1 MKEVHYARD
10 PDNLII
16 LVMKSGKVIACTYSR
31 EQGVIGWWRITTDGS
46 VRSAAVTEGTA
57 GSILWLA
64 VQRRAGV
71 FLERMYLSP
80 ARHVRLDAQLS
91 KVPDAT
97 GLITGLSQLEGEFVD
112 VLLDGGLVAESVE
125 VVGGQVQLASTGVAA
140 LVGVPF
146 TCTARTLPKDVRT
159 GKARSARIGL
169 LLNDSALPLVNGHRP
184 PERSTGTPWDT
195 PTALATGKA
204 EVGNTGWSD
213 EGSIEIVQDLPFRTE
228 VLALYEVTA
237 MNAA

>member
-1 MKEVHYARD
+1 MARGGGARG
-10 PDNLII
+10 P
-16 LVMKSGKVIACTYSR
+16 GGGR
-31 EQGVIGWWRITTDGS
+31 G
-46 VRSAAVTEGTA
+46 
-57 GSILWLA
+57 GSILWRA
-64 VQRRAGV
+64 GRRRAGV
-71 FLERMYLSP
+71 FLERMSLAP
-80 ARHVRLDAQLS
+80 AKHVRLDAQLS

-169 LLNDSALPLVNGHRP
+169 LLNDSALPPVNGPRPPGGPPGPPRAPAPEGRPAGEGGARPLRPAPKRPAPPLVNGHRP

-195 PTALATGKA
+195 PT
-204 EVGNTGWSD
+204 
-213 EGSIEIVQDLPFRTE
+213 
-228 VLALYEVTA
+228 
-237 MNAA
+237 